1 MMNHF
6 MIPHWVKIVAAV
18 AAVLVFLLSA
28 ATVLVWQEVL
38 EREVD
43 QEFKDLR
50 KGRR

>member
-1 MMNHF
+1 M
-6 MIPHWVKIVAAV
+6 PYWVKIVATV

-50 KGRR
+50 EGRR

>member
-1 MMNHF
+1 
-6 MIPHWVKIVAAV
+6 MIHLMITYWVKIVAAV
-18 AAVLVFLLSA
+18 VFVLIFMLPAAAVLVY
-28 ATVLVWQEVL
+28 QEML